1 MPAKVLQALAMPVIG
16 HLDPAFIQIMD
27 EVQEMLRDV
36 FQTKNRL
43 TIPVSGTG
51 SAGMEAA
58 LANFIEPGDRV
69 LIGVIGYFG
78 ERMCD
83 MAARY
88 GARVDRVEVPWGQVL
103 DLIEV
108 KRQLAKHKYKLLAV
122 VHGETSS
129 GAQQPY
135 IKDLATLAHEH
146 GALFLLDTVASL
158 GGVPVEVDAWDVD
171 VAFSGSQKAISAS
184 PGLAPITVGKRA
196 EEVLSKR
203 KTQIGSW
210 YLSLGEV
217 QKYWG
222 KERTYHHTA
231 PIQLNYAMR
240 EALRIVLDEGL
251 PARFERHQ
259 KNAES
264 LWEGLE
270 ELDME
275 LLVKREHRLATVTSV
290 KVPPSASHDHVK
302 KHLLEDYGIEVG
314 AGLGQLK
321 GQIWRIGLM
330 GHSSRR
336 EYVTL
341 VLAAL
346 REIISAGQPKSE
358 AAESDPLASTPW
370 ERLRP
375 VASNVKNST
384 ISNLEEFKM
393 KKLEFT
399 RLVAVRKMSLA
410 KTTGALYDCDVIEHD
425 GKPILRQPLVDYLNR
440 LGKDGWEIKAS
451 DSSETNFSIV
461 LQREVES

>member
-1 MPAKVLQALAMPVIG
+1 MNSNHKLTIPDRVLLGPGPSEMPARVLQALAMPVIG
-16 HLDPAFIQIMD
+16 HLDPAFLHIMD
-27 EVQEMLRDV
+27 GVQEMLRDI
-36 FQTKNRL
+36 FQTKNKL

-58 LANFIEPGDRV
+58 LSNFIEPGDRV

-78 ERMCD
+78 ERMVD
-83 MAARY
+83 MAGRY
-88 GARVDRVEVPWGQVL
+88 GATVDRIEVPWGQVL
-103 DLIEV
+103 DLAEV
-108 KRQLAKHKYKLLAV
+108 KKALGKHSYKLLAV

-129 GAQQPY
+129 GAQQPN
-135 IKDLATLAHEH
+135 IKELAKLAHEH
-146 GALFLLDTVASL
+146 GALFILDTVASL

-184 PGLAPITVGKRA
+184 PGLAPITIGKRA
-196 EEVLSKR
+196 EEVLSNR
-203 KTQIGSW
+203 KTQVGNW
-210 YLSLGEV
+210 YLSLSEV

-231 PIQLNYAMR
+231 PIQLNYAMH
-240 EALRIVLDEGL
+240 EALSIVAEEGL
-251 PARFERHQ
+251 EARFARHQ
-259 KNAES
+259 QNAAK
-264 LWEGLE
+264 LWEGIE

-275 LLVKREHRLATVTSV
+275 MLVKREHRLVTVTSV

-346 REIISAGQPKSE
+346 REIMAAGGPQ
-358 AAESDPLASTPW
+358 
-370 ERLRP
+370 
-375 VASNVKNST
+375 
-384 ISNLEEFKM
+384 
-393 KKLEFT
+393 
-399 RLVAVRKMSLA
+399 
-410 KTTGALYDCDVIEHD
+410 
-425 GKPILRQPLVDYLNR
+425 
-440 LGKDGWEIKAS
+440 KA
-451 DSSETNFSIV
+451 N
-461 LQREVES
+461 